1 MSSDS
6 PRILLVEDD
15 PSLGLILHD
24 LLRLEGYTVDLIRDG
39 REALPAYHAAEVD
52 LAVLDVMLPGRD
64 GFALT
69 EDLRTVSPTLP
80 ILILTARDRVE
91 DRVRGLKA
99 GADDYVIKPF
109 DNEEL
114 LLRIGSLLKRAQ
126 PRDEGQGNT
135 LCVGSF
141 TLDRESYLL
150 RWPGGE
156 QRLTRKEGDVLKVLM
171 QREGRTTER
180 DLIGRLVWGESGYFI
195 GRSMDVY
202 IARLRKILKADSS
215 VRLET
220 LHGVGFRLDGPGRTG
235 SDQSQ
240 NNPK

>member
-39 REALPAYHAAEVD
+39 REALPAYQAAEVD

-69 EDLRTVSPTLP
+69 EDLRTISSTLP

-126 PRDEGQGNT
+126 PRDEGQANT

-141 TLDRESYLL
+141 TLDRESYMLS
-150 RWPGGE
+150 WPGGE
-156 QRLTRKEGDVLKVLM
+156 QRLTRKEGDVLKLLM

-202 IARLRKILKADSS
+202 IARLRKILKADPS

-220 LHGVGFRLDGPGRTG
+220 LHGVGFRLDGPDRAGG
-235 SDQSQ
+235 PQSQ
-240 NNPK
+240 TSPK

>member
-1 MSSDS
+1 MC
-6 PRILLVEDD
+6 
-15 PSLGLILHD
+15 
-24 LLRLEGYTVDLIRDG
+24 IRDS
-39 REALPAYHAAEVD
+39 YHAAEVD

-69 EDLRTVSPTLP
+69 EDLRKVSTTLP

-126 PRDEGQGNT
+126 PRDEGQGHA

-141 TLDRESYLL
+141 TLDRESYVLS
-150 RWPGGE
+150 WPGGE
-156 QRLTRKEGDVLKVLM
+156 QRLTRKEGDVLKLLM

-202 IARLRKILKADSS
+202 IARLRKILKADPS

-220 LHGVGFRLDGPGRTG
+220 MHGVGFRLDGPDRTG
-235 SDQSQ
+235 GDHSQ
-240 NNPK
+240 NTPK

>member
-39 REALPAYHAAEVD
+39 REALPTYHAAEVD

-69 EDLRTVSPTLP
+69 EDLRKVSTTLP

-126 PRDEGQGNT
+126 PRHEGQGNT

-141 TLDRESYLL
+141 TLDRESYMLS
-150 RWPGGE
+150 WPGGE
-156 QRLTRKEGDVLKVLM
+156 QRLTRKEGDVLKLLM

-202 IARLRKILKADSS
+202 IARLRKILKADPS

-220 LHGVGFRLDGPGRTG
+220 MHGVGFRLDGPDRTG
-235 SDQSQ
+235 GDHSQ
-240 NNPK
+240 NTPK

>member
-1 MSSDS
+1 MSSNS

-39 REALPAYHAAEVD
+39 REALPADHAAEVD
-52 LAVLDVMLPGRD
+52 LTVLDVMLPGRD

-69 EDLRTVSPTLP
+69 EDLRKVSTTLP

-126 PRDEGQGNT
+126 PRYEGQGNT

-141 TLDRESYLL
+141 TLDRESYMLS
-150 RWPGGE
+150 WPGGE
-156 QRLTRKEGDVLKVLM
+156 QRLTRKEGDVLKLLM

-202 IARLRKILKADSS
+202 IARLRKILKADPS

-220 LHGVGFRLDGPGRTG
+220 MHGVGFRLDGPDRTG
-235 SDQSQ
+235 GDHSQ
-240 NNPK
+240 NAPK

>member
-39 REALPAYHAAEVD
+39 LEALPAYHAAEVD

-69 EDLRTVSPTLP
+69 EDLRKVSTTLP

-126 PRDEGQGNT
+126 PRHEGQGNT

-141 TLDRESYLL
+141 TLDRESYMLS
-150 RWPGGE
+150 WPGGE
-156 QRLTRKEGDVLKVLM
+156 QRLTRKEGDVLKLLM

-202 IARLRKILKADSS
+202 IARLRKILKADPS

-220 LHGVGFRLDGPGRTG
+220 MHGVGFRLDGPDRTG
-235 SDQSQ
+235 GDHSQ
-240 NNPK
+240 NTPK

>member
-1 MSSDS
+1 MKAEQ
-6 PRILLVEDD
+6 PHILLVEDD

-39 REALPAYHAAEVD
+39 REALPAYHAADVD

-69 EDLRTVSPTLP
+69 EDLRTVSPALP

-109 DNEEL
+109 HNEEL

-126 PRDEGQGNT
+126 PRDHAQGNT
-135 LCVGSF
+135 LRVGSL
-141 TLDRESYLL
+141 TLDRASYLL
-150 RWPGGE
+150 TWPGGE
-156 QRLTRKEGDVLKVLM
+156 QRLTRKEGDVLKLLM

-202 IARLRKILKADSS
+202 IARLRKILKADPL

-220 LHGVGFRLDGPGRTG
+220 LHGVGFRLDGPDRAGG
-235 SDQSQ
+235 AQSQ
-240 NNPK
+240 NSPK

>member
-1 MSSDS
+1 M
-6 PRILLVEDD
+6 
-15 PSLGLILHD
+15 
-24 LLRLEGYTVDLIRDG
+24 
-39 REALPAYHAAEVD
+39 
-52 LAVLDVMLPGRD
+52 LDVMLPGRD

-69 EDLRTVSPTLP
+69 EDLRKVSTTLP

-126 PRDEGQGNT
+126 PRDEGQGQA

-141 TLDRESYLL
+141 ILDRESYVLS
-150 RWPGGE
+150 WPGGE
-156 QRLTRKEGDVLKVLM
+156 QRLTRKEGDVLKLLM

-202 IARLRKILKADSS
+202 IARLRKILKADPS

-220 LHGVGFRLDGPGRTG
+220 MHGVGFRLDGPDRTG
-235 SDQSQ
+235 GDHSQ
-240 NNPK
+240 NTPK